1 MFLNQLAMEPT
12 TFEFFKYLRN
22 RNVRDVEIG
31 GGDFG
36 SCCFDDFGLLFG
48 LDALTLF
55 ADCVVVVFRIL
66 PIGEFTLGEDSTTFT
81 ADLDS
86 LFFVASSHSAIFG
99 GALVAP

>member
-22 RNVRDVEIG
+22 RNVRDVKIG

-55 ADCVVVVFRIL
+55 ADCVVVVFSYSPDRRIY
-66 PIGEFTLGEDSTTFT
+66 SW
-81 ADLDS
+81 
-86 LFFVASSHSAIFG
+86 G
-99 GALVAP
+99 GFDHIYSRP